1 MEFDFKNK
9 VVLVSGGSRG
19 IGFGTSKMYLEH
31 GAKVLLTY
39 NKNFEK
45 ASELLEY
52 AKCKNYDLEI
62 FKLDLNYLES
72 IHNFISLIDSKGIK
86 NINILVNN
94 AGISDINPIYFQDD
108 EKILSIINVN
118 LTNTIIFTKYILKNF
133 MKENS
138 KIINISSIW
147 GEVGSSCEVAYS
159 SSKGGINSFTK
170 ALSKELS
177 FLKIN
182 VIGISPGIIDTEM
195 NEGLTY
201 EEKLEIINSIPLK
214 RIGKIEDI
222 VNAVKFFSKED
233 IKITGEIITV
243 DGGWN
248 LT

>member
-19 IGFGTSKMYLEH
+19 IGFEISKMYLEC

-45 ASELLEY
+45 SMELLEY
-52 AKCKNYDLEI
+52 SKYKNYDLEI
-62 FKLDLNYLES
+62 FKLDLNSLES
-72 IHNFISLIDSKGIK
+72 IYNFVGALNFKGIK

-94 AGISDINPIYFQDD
+94 AGISDINPIYFQSD

-118 LTNTIIFTKYILKNF
+118 LTNTIILTKYILKDF
-133 MKENS
+133 MENS

-147 GEVGSSCEVAYS
+147 GEVGASCEVVYS

-170 ALSKELS
+170 ALSKELAFS
-177 FLKIN
+177 KIN
-182 VIGISPGIIDTEM
+182 VLGISPGIIDTEM
-195 NEGLTY
+195 NEGLNS
-201 EEKLEIINSIPLK
+201 EEKLEIINSIPMK
-214 RIGKIEDI
+214 RIGKVEDV
-222 VNAVKFFSKED
+222 VNAVKFFSKSS
-233 IKITGEIITV
+233 INITGEIISV

-248 LT
+248 LI